1 MASVEDEK
9 KGKSGLLSR
18 WFRGGDAA
26 TAPVDAPPSPA
37 ASEAE
42 LRLPVE
48 PPLADSPAASD
59 ASPRRPRRS
68 KAGFSACA

>member
-9 KGKSGLLSR
+9 KAKSGLLGR

-26 TAPVDAPPSPA
+26 TAPVEAPPPA

-42 LRLPVE
+42 PR
-48 PPLADSPAASD
+48 
-59 ASPRRPRRS
+59 ASPVNLSCP
-68 KAGFSACA
+68 

>member
-1 MASVEDEK
+1 MASVEDEN

-26 TAPVDAPPSPA
+26 TAPVEAPLPA

-42 LRLPVE
+42 PR
-48 PPLADSPAASD
+48 ASPANRA
-59 ASPRRPRRS
+59 ARRRPSRL
-68 KAGFSACA
+68 